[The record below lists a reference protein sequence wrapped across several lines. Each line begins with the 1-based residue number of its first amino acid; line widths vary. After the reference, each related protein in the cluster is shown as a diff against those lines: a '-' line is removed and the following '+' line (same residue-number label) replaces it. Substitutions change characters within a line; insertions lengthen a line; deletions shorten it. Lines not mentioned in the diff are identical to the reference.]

1 MGIQF
6 KVEHS
11 SITIN
16 TQKQQNNPIIMIRAV
31 AASAL
36 VAAAMASNPAPYQP
50 APAPYHPAPAP
61 YHPAPAAYKPAP
73 YDETPKPYAYE
84 YGVADDYSGSNFNA
98 HENADG
104 KAVTGSYQVHLPD
117 GRIQTVTY
125 TADHYNGYIA
135 DVSYEG
141 KAQYPEYKPAPAPY
155 HPAPAYKPAP
165 APYHPAPAPAYKP
178 APAPYHA

>member
-1 MGIQF
+1 MGIQLS
-6 KVEHS
+6 VEHP
-11 SITIN
+11 SITI
-16 TQKQQNNPIIMIRAV
+16 THIPINMIRAIL
-31 AASAL
+31 ASAL
-36 VAAAMASNPAPYQP
+36 AASVLADQ
-50 APAPYHPAPAP
+50 PAPYHPAPAP

-84 YGVADDYSGSNFNA
+84 YGVADDYSGANFNA

-117 GRIQTVTY
+117 GRVQTVTY

-141 KAQYPEYKPAPAPY
+141 KPQYPEYKPSYKPT
-155 HPAPAYKPAP
+155 PAYKPAP
-165 APYHPAPAPAYKP
+165 HTGQPQLLTTPKP
-178 APAPYHA
+178 DH